1 MHTQRLTRRV
11 VNPQHDDIGQ
21 TNEQP
26 THTGR
31 VCLHKGPP
39 AERRR
44 TPSRWQGLCHIS
56 RTANPRSNPKSP
68 QSDGVRSVQL
78 GVRPRRGIPERV
90 IVKNARGHLL
100 HELGEATPAHPKSV
114 AFFPVTRL
122 SPDRRDVFE
131 YIDEGPLLP
140 EVNSRMLQRVLGI
153 EPLTDGWVEVQ
164 PDVYRYAVMQNM
176 DEMTVR
182 TLIRDYL
189 ATEVVWT
196 LD

>member
-1 MHTQRLTRRV
+1 MTLFGESEILWAA
-11 VNPQHDDIGQ
+11 D
-21 TNEQP
+21 
-26 THTGR
+26 
-31 VCLHKGPP
+31 
-39 AERRR
+39 AER
-44 TPSRWQGLCHIS
+44 
-56 RTANPRSNPKSP
+56 
-68 QSDGVRSVQL
+68 V
-78 GVRPRRGIPERV
+78 ERV